1 MQSENFFISD
11 LKKKKP
17 PNQKFL
23 FSKRSTLKDCTAIML
38 ETMNTMI
45 QQVAE

>member
-11 LKKKKP
+11 LKKKNPSKP
-17 PNQKFL
+17 KIFIFKMIN
-23 FSKRSTLKDCTAIML
+23 TKDCTAIML